1 MCNYFQQALN
11 CICNPQIGN
20 DWVNDE
26 KAFSLTGLLKISHL
40 LYNFSD
46 NYFPT
51 YFVDSLI
58 ISLDSNL
65 KYFRTL
71 LRFGPCDNM
80 SFCGDLVMFAK
91 VR

>member
-40 LYNFSD
+40 
-46 NYFPT
+46 
-51 YFVDSLI
+51 
-58 ISLDSNL
+58 
-65 KYFRTL
+65 
-71 LRFGPCDNM
+71 
-80 SFCGDLVMFAK
+80 
-91 VR
+91 